1 MGLMGK
7 SFTLF
12 LLTGALG
19 VLRAEDASKDPLM
32 KAVAMDAGKI
42 SSSAKALFR
51 QSIQTTKETVAR
63 ETLDVF
69 YRDALDA
76 YRSGRYDEALELLNN
91 IHSVDPYYEDVAT
104 LRETITRLKYS
115 SDIESKRGI
124 LDEYMRKGNAAR
136 QAGRN
141 V

>member
-1 MGLMGK
+1 MALMGK

-42 SSSAKALFR
+42 SSSEKALFR

-104 LRETITRLKYS
+104 LR
-115 SDIESKRGI
+115 
-124 LDEYMRKGNAAR
+124 
-136 QAGRN
+136 
-141 V
+141 